1 MEDGDQEKKA
11 VKLKSYYCPHCGKA
25 LMTGDVKRLNM
36 TCQHCHQLIN
46 APESELLKSEN
57 Q

>member
-11 VKLKSYYCPHCGKA
+11 VKLKSYYCPHCGKP